1 VTLLSNVLNGS
12 GLFRHLKKKLPTD
25 HPNWHWPHPIGGG
38 FGYMPASGSGTLR

>member
-1 VTLLSNVLNGS
+1 MAG
-12 GLFRHLKKKLPTD
+12 HWALKTKKLPTD